1 MVRVHPLLLGFM
13 FTGII
18 SHLGSFL
25 GKKGST
31 FSFCATGALL
41 EKVVVGD
48 SIAVNGVCLTV
59 TRLLKESFTADLI
72 PETLKRTNL
81 GTLNVGEVV
90 NLEMPLSATASF
102 DGHIVQGHV
111 DGKATTFAI
120 TKKGNS
126 RLFRFQLEDDLD
138 KYIVEKGSIAVNG
151 VSLTV
156 IKVEGNNFEVGII
169 PYTFK
174 NTNFG
179 NLRVGDSV
187 NIEVDMMTKYIE
199 KLVVHYLKNV
209 KKSPKV

>member
-1 MVRVHPLLLGFM
+1 M

-25 GKKGST
+25 GKEGPT
-31 FSFCATGALL
+31 FSFKVADALL
-41 EKVVVGD
+41 EKVAVAD

-59 TRLLKESFTADLI
+59 IGLLKGGFTADLI

-81 GTLNVGEVV
+81 GTLKVHDVV
-90 NLEMPLSATASF
+90 NLELPLGAGGSF
-102 DGHIVQGHV
+102 DGHMVQGHI
-111 DGKATTFAI
+111 DGKAVVGAI

-126 RLFRFQLEDDLD
+126 RLFKFRLEGDLD
-138 KYIVEKGSIAVNG
+138 KYIVEKGSIAING

-156 IKVEGNNFEVGII
+156 IDVSDHSLTVGII

-179 NLRVGDSV
+179 NLKVGDLV
-187 NIEVDMMTKYIE
+187 NIEVDMMAKYVE
-199 KLVVHYLKNV
+199 KLVLNYLKDVN
-209 KKSPKV
+209 KVAKV